1 MIVKKLKVS
10 GTLVKPP
17 QTKQIKTGLIVL
29 APGEDVGWHI
39 TKKREEII
47 IILKGRAVV
56 ECQGQKRNV
65 VEGDFIYIEAEKEHN
80 VFNKG
85 KEELRYLYL
94 ISLF

>member
-1 MIVKKLKVS
+1 MLVKKLKQS
-10 GTLVKPP
+10 GTLIKPP
-17 QTKQIKTGLIVL
+17 QSKQIKTGLVVL

-47 IILKGRAVV
+47 IILKGRGIV
-56 ECQGQKRNV
+56 ECQGQRKNV

-80 VFNKG
+80 VFNKSN
-85 KEELRYLYL
+85 EELRYLYL